1 MKKVTL
7 LMGLIMAISSCS
19 TVTTIAP
26 KNNSVNMGRLGH
38 NSYCNEIPRIY
49 SGVSYVG
56 CLLFSEQGTNKHTR
70 SDASDVPMAIIDGV
84 FSVVADTA
92 VLPYT
97 IYRQSEDGN
106 IKVE

>member
-1 MKKVTL
+1 MKKMIML
-7 LMGLIMAISSCS
+7 FGLAMTVSSCS
-19 TVTTIAP
+19 TVRTLDP
-26 KNNSVNMGRLGH
+26 KNDAVNMGKLGH
-38 NSYCNEIPRIY
+38 KSYCDQIPRIY

-97 IYRQSEDGN
+97 IYRQSVDGS

>member
-7 LMGLIMAISSCS
+7 LMGLMMAISSCS

-38 NSYCNEIPRIY
+38 NSHCNEIPRIY

-56 CLLFSEQGTNKHTR
+56 CLFYSEPNRERRNGA
-70 SDASDVPMAIIDGV
+70 DFDEVCAAVVDGV
-84 FSVVADTA
+84 FSLVADTA

-97 IYRQSEDGN
+97 IYRQSVDGN